1 MSRPGPFGHPYC
13 LGFDEVERLVE
24 RLARGHAE
32 AAYPPVN
39 IEEVAQDSLRLTLA
53 VAGFAPEQLSI
64 TLTGREL
71 TVKGE
76 RTQMQEGRTYLHKG
90 IATRGFQ
97 RGFLL
102 AESLEIRG
110 ATLSNGLLRI
120 ELKRRPPTLEI
131 SQIPITLG

>member
-1 MSRPGPFGHPYC
+1 MSRPGPFGHPFC

-24 RLARGHAE
+24 RLGRAQTD
-32 AAYPPVN
+32 AYPPIS
-39 IEEVAQDSLRLTLA
+39 IEEAAEDRLRLTLA

-71 TVKGE
+71 TVRGE
-76 RTQMQEGRTYLHKG
+76 RTQPAEGRIYLHKG

-102 AESLEIRG
+102 AENLEVES
-110 ATLSNGLLRI
+110 AFLNNGLLRI
-120 ELKRRPPTLEI
+120 ELKRRRQTHEI
-131 SQIPITLG
+131 RQIPITLG

>member
-1 MSRPGPFGHPYC
+1 MSRPGPFGHPFC

-24 RLARGHAE
+24 RLGRAQTD
-32 AAYPPVN
+32 AYPPIS
-39 IEEVAQDSLRLTLA
+39 IEEAAEDRLRLTLA

-71 TVKGE
+71 TVRGE
-76 RTQMQEGRTYLHKG
+76 RAQPPEGRIYLHKG

-102 AESLEIRG
+102 AENLEVES
-110 ATLSNGLLRI
+110 ASLSNGLLRI
-120 ELKRRPPTLEI
+120 ELKRRRQTHEI
-131 SQIPITLG
+131 RQIPITLG

>member
-1 MSRPGPFGHPYC
+1 MSRPGPFGHPHC

-24 RLARGHAE
+24 RLARSQTD
-32 AAYPPVN
+32 AYPPIN
-39 IEEVAQDSLRLTLA
+39 IEEVADGRLRLTLA
-53 VAGFAPEQLSI
+53 VAGFVPEQLSI

-76 RTQMQEGRTYLHKG
+76 RTQPPEGRTYLHKG

-102 AESLEIRG
+102 AENLEVDKAQLG
-110 ATLSNGLLRI
+110 NGLLRI
-120 ELKRRPPTLEI
+120 ELKRRVQTPEI
-131 SQIPITLG
+131 RQIPITLG

>member
-1 MSRPGPFGHPYC
+1 MSRPGPFGHPFC
-13 LGFDEVERLVE
+13 LGFDDVERLVE
-24 RLARGHAE
+24 RLARGQTD
-32 AAYPPVN
+32 AYPPVN
-39 IEEVAQDSLRLTLA
+39 IEEAAEDRLRLTLA

-76 RTQMQEGRTYLHKG
+76 RAQPPEGRTYLHKG

-102 AESLEIRG
+102 AENLEVT
-110 ATLSNGLLRI
+110 AAELSNGLLRI
-120 ELKRRPPTLEI
+120 ELKRRLQNPEI
-131 SQIPITLG
+131 RQIPITLG

>member
-32 AAYPPVN
+32 AYPPVN
-39 IEEVAQDSLRLTLA
+39 IEEVAQDTLRLTLA

-76 RTQMQEGRTYLHKG
+76 RTQLPEGRTYLHK
-90 IATRGFQ
+90 
-97 RGFLL
+97 
-102 AESLEIRG
+102 ESPHAASSVVSCSLKTSKSG
-110 ATLSNGLLRI
+110 VPNWPTVCCGSN
-120 ELKRRPPTLEI
+120 
-131 SQIPITLG
+131 

>member
-13 LGFDEVERLVE
+13 LGFEEVERLVE

-32 AAYPPVN
+32 AASPPVN
-39 IEEVAQDSLRLTLA
+39 IEEIAQDGLRLTLA

-64 TLTGREL
+64 TLSGREL

-76 RTQMQEGRTYLHKG
+76 RTQPPEGRTYLHKG

-102 AESLEIRG
+102 AENLEVAG
-110 ATLSNGLLRI
+110 ATLTNGLLRI
-120 ELKRRPPTLEI
+120 ELIRRPQTPEI
-131 SQIPITLG
+131 SQISITLG